1 MCRLFSCPSLVQNSP
16 FSYLREIRMEGK
28 DDKTHSRPDGQF
40 DPRDIQAKNVSGST
54 AGAGSGDFH
63 VYRQQ
68 RRTELDRIEKMETEA
83 RKKKEN
89 EANYQAAERR
99 RMKEIEKTKKRAA
112 KRRRKKQRQIVRKKL
127 PKEVAEDAKVGEM
140 DQATER
146 KDVENA
152 RRATDSVA
160 GIDVEGEDK

>member
-1 MCRLFSCPSLVQNSP
+1 
-16 FSYLREIRMEGK
+16 MEGK
-28 DDKTHSRPDGQF
+28 GDGTQLRPDGQF

-89 EANYQAAERR
+89 EAIYLAAERR
-99 RMKEIEKTKKRAA
+99 RMGEIEKTKKRAA
-112 KRRRKKQRQIVRKKL
+112 KRKRKKERQVVRKKL
-127 PKEVAEDAKVGEM
+127 HKEDAEDEKVEGR
-140 DQATER
+140 DQAIEQR
-146 KDVENA
+146 DVNDVA
-152 RRATDSVA
+152 RATDSVV
-160 GIDVEGEDK
+160 GNVEGEDK